1 MHRCFTIPR
10 IFHQQ
15 RDKAPLSFLAKWNC
29 KTHTHAPLCPSPE
42 AKQYTEIPRDIHLTQ
57 DYEIILVTGFP
68 EKSMS
73 RKWNNEL
80 ANWNMVIFVSF
91 NFENNKRQ
99 RFRLAKPA
107 IKSRPASGWSPRP
120 LFVRSGVI

>member
-1 MHRCFTIPR
+1 MHRCFTIPK

-42 AKQYTEIPRDIHLTQ
+42 AKKYTEIPRDIHLTQ

-68 EKSMS
+68 EKKVCPGSGTMNFLTGIWS
-73 RKWNNEL
+73 YLYPLILRTTRGN
-80 ANWNMVIFVSF
+80 VFVLLNLQS
-91 NFENNKRQ
+91 N
-99 RFRLAKPA
+99 PA
-107 IKSRPASGWSPRP
+107 LPVDGHRGHSLYAAG
-120 LFVRSGVI
+120 